1 VLVYKITLNVVAY
14 LGLGF
19 YLYNRLMGFD
29 HLQPGIISMLLH
41 AAAKD
46 QVEVGTIAD
55 SIAL

>member
-1 VLVYKITLNVVAY
+1 
-14 LGLGF
+14 
-19 YLYNRLMGFD
+19 MGFD